1 MVNKV
6 VSEKCRLEIRE
17 RREIMDK
24 DKTSRI
30 TNFANVLLDALEMV
44 AQKNATVLCKGFM
57 YEPDIPKK
65 FRR

>member
-6 VSEKCRLEIRE
+6 VSEKCRLAIRE

-30 TNFANVLLDALEMV
+30 TNFLLDALEMV
-44 AQKNATVLCKGFM
+44 AQKNATLLCKGFM
-57 YEPDIPKK
+57 YEPEIPKK
-65 FRR
+65 LRR

>member
-1 MVNKV
+1 M
-6 VSEKCRLEIRE
+6 E
-17 RREIMDK
+17 K

-57 YEPDIPKK
+57 YEPEIPKNLDDEK
-65 FRR
+65 IKRRRTNYVKEN

>member
-6 VSEKCRLEIRE
+6 VSEKCRLAIRE

-44 AQKNATVLCKGFM
+44 AQKNATLLCKWFM
-57 YEPDIPKK
+57 YEQRLLEPG
-65 FRR
+65 

>member
-1 MVNKV
+1 M
-6 VSEKCRLEIRE
+6 E
-17 RREIMDK
+17 K
-24 DKTSRI
+24 DKISRI
-30 TNFANVLLDALEMV
+30 TNFANVLLEALEIV

>member
-1 MVNKV
+1 M
-6 VSEKCRLEIRE
+6 E
-17 RREIMDK
+17 K

-44 AQKNATVLCKGFM
+44 AQKNANLLCKGFM

>member
-1 MVNKV
+1 M
-6 VSEKCRLEIRE
+6 E
-17 RREIMDK
+17 K

-30 TNFANVLLDALEMV
+30 TNFANVLLDALEIV

>member
-1 MVNKV
+1 V
-6 VSEKCRLEIRE
+6 KCCLAIRE
-17 RREIMDK
+17 RREIMEK

-57 YEPDIPKK
+57 YEPEIPKK
-65 FRR
+65 YRR